1 MQNFGGQ
8 TKIIMVYLTLAYNTI
23 LVAVLKN
30 LQIMVI
36 VSRALTFNLNYA
48 FKMFEILMK
57 QWFCFF
63 FDFRI
68 TELQTDNCMESRS
81 F

>member
-48 FKMFEILMK
+48 LILMK